1 MSPTATLR
9 LDNGLTV
16 RLRHDAQAQEA
27 AALLQVA
34 CGSDDEPPGW
44 PGLAHLLEHL
54 LFTGSVRYTGTQR
67 LMSWVPA
74 QGGRLNATTRAD
86 RTAFFFSLPASG
98 LEAGLA
104 RLVDM
109 LAAPLFAP
117 EAVAQEVEVIDAEY
131 RLLRHDAQTLR
142 GVAQRHFFHGPL
154 ALQRFHVGNRGSFG
168 ADLSRLRQAVRDFHR
183 QRYEAGAMTLWLSG
197 PQSTDELVAIA
208 RRCGVLLP
216 TSASSPGP
224 LPSLQL
230 ASSASLSESSLR
242 ETAFSSAQRPAS
254 LFQAQP
260 DTLHVTTAAELPS
273 DTLHVSTAAGLPL
286 SPAVRLSARGD
297 AIVRLSGATQLTL
310 TFALNRWRESD
321 AGCCALLQQLLL
333 DEAEGGLLAWLRARE
348 ICDGVSVQEVWRG
361 GGAALLA
368 IGFLPAQSRPEL
380 TALLEKALRQWISRL
395 TLLTAEQITHYLQ
408 LAQRQFVAKSALDR
422 LREQAFGFAPPDALE
437 LTAWRR
443 WLAQLQAADV
453 SRLWFDEKACGDTVT
468 SAGFDFISA
477 PFTGVATSKSGT
489 PPAYVFAV
497 SSTTSVTAASTSAPE
512 KSLRRSVAGAAISS
526 DSATSANSASLP
538 LRFWPFPPLPEPS
551 NLPDTPAPL
560 LHLSGNQPAV
570 LILRPVL
577 DAPIS
582 DTLGYALQAALRALS
597 ASLAHQGGIL
607 NVAQQQGI
615 WQIQLSGKPE
625 VMRSALAA
633 TIARL
638 QTLTSLEQG
647 AHAWQRQQQKE
658 LGEIPVRRLLNQL
671 PRWLL
676 ALSPECDALNKISWQ
691 AALVGGNAALHQQLA
706 RLLSRLPGCVQATTG
721 WQRYD
726 PLAAQRHCLSQA
738 AGDTA
743 LLLFCPLTQP
753 DLEAQLAWRLL
764 ALIYQP
770 AFFQRLRVEQ
780 QVGYVVSSSFH
791 QVADRTGVL
800 FALQSPQLS
809 ADALLQH
816 IQDFL
821 AAMEGEIGNITADEL
836 AEKRER
842 LWQRLQPEGEVSEQA
857 RQALAFP
864 DLASPAA
871 FTQLQQLD
879 VTRLF
884 AWHRTLCNPAYW
896 WQCATENAAAV

>member
-1 MSPTATLR
+1 MSQAATLR

-34 CGSDDEPPGW
+34 CGSDDEPACW

-86 RTAFFFSLPASG
+86 RTAFFFSLPASE

-109 LAAPLFAP
+109 LAAPLFTP
-117 EAVAQEVEVIDAEY
+117 EAVAQEMVVIDAEY
-131 RLLRHDAQTLR
+131 HLLQHDAQTLR

-154 ALQRFHVGNRGSFG
+154 AMQCFHVGNRASFG
-168 ADLSRLRQAVRDFHR
+168 ADLSRLRLALQDFHR

-197 PQSTDELVAIA
+197 PQSTEELASIA
-208 RRCGVLLP
+208 KRCGALLP
-216 TSASSPGP
+216 SC
-224 LPSLQL
+224 
-230 ASSASLSESSLR
+230 
-242 ETAFSSAQRPAS
+242 AFSSEP
-254 LFQAQP
+254 
-260 DTLHVTTAAELPS
+260 VLP
-273 DTLHVSTAAGLPL
+273 P
-286 SPAVRLSARGD
+286 VRLSARGD

-321 AGCCALLQQLLL
+321 ARCCALLQQLLL
-333 DEAEGGLLAWLRARE
+333 DEAEGSLLAWLRARE

-380 TALLEKALRQWISRL
+380 TALLEKALRQWFSRL
-395 TLLTAEQITHYLQ
+395 ALLTAEQLTHYLQ
-408 LAQRQFVAKSALDR
+408 LAQRQFAAKSALDR
-422 LREQAFGFAPPDALE
+422 LREQAFGFAPPEALDI
-437 LTAWRR
+437 TAWRR

-453 SRLWFDEKACGDTVT
+453 SRIWFDETACGDTVT
-468 SAGFDFISA
+468 SAGFEFISA
-477 PFTGVATSKSGT
+477 PFTGA
-489 PPAYVFAV
+489 A
-497 SSTTSVTAASTSAPE
+497 TAA
-512 KSLRRSVAGAAISS
+512 G
-526 DSATSANSASLP
+526 SATSADLAPLP
-538 LRFWPFPPLPEPS
+538 LRFWPFPALPEPS
-551 NLPDTPAPL
+551 DLPDTSAPL
-560 LHLSGNQPAV
+560 LHLSGHQPAV
-570 LILRPVL
+570 LILRPTL

-607 NVAQQQGI
+607 NVAQLQGI

-638 QTLTSLEQG
+638 QTLTSLAQG
-647 AHAWQRQQQKE
+647 ARARQRQQQKE

-842 LWQRLQPEGEVSEQA
+842 LWQRLQPEGKVSEQA

-871 FTQLQQLD
+871 FAQLQQLD
-879 VTRLF
+879 VTRLL
-884 AWHRTLCNPAYW
+884 AWHRTLCNPAHW

>member
-1 MSPTATLR
+1 MSQAATLR

-34 CGSDDEPPGW
+34 CGSDDEPACW

-86 RTAFFFSLPASG
+86 RTAFFFSLPASE

-109 LAAPLFAP
+109 LAAPLFTP
-117 EAVAQEVEVIDAEY
+117 EAVAQEAEVIDAEY
-131 RLLRHDAQTLR
+131 HLLRHDAQTLR
-142 GVAQRHFFHGPL
+142 GVAQRHYFHGLL
-154 ALQRFHVGNRGSFG
+154 AMQHFHVGNRASFG
-168 ADLSRLRQAVRDFHR
+168 ADLSRLRLALQDFHR

-197 PQSTDELVAIA
+197 PQSTEELASIA
-208 RRCGVLLP
+208 KRCGALLP
-216 TSASSPGP
+216 SC
-224 LPSLQL
+224 
-230 ASSASLSESSLR
+230 
-242 ETAFSSAQRPAS
+242 AFSSEP
-254 LFQAQP
+254 
-260 DTLHVTTAAELPS
+260 VLP
-273 DTLHVSTAAGLPL
+273 P
-286 SPAVRLSARGD
+286 VRLSARGD

-333 DEAEGGLLAWLRARE
+333 DEAEGSLLAWLRARE

-361 GGAALLA
+361 SGAALLA

-380 TALLEKALRQWISRL
+380 TALLEKALRQWFSRL
-395 TLLTAEQITHYLQ
+395 ALLTAEQLTHYLQ
-408 LAQRQFVAKSALDR
+408 LAQRQFAAKSALDR
-422 LREQAFGFAPPDALE
+422 LREQAFGFAPPEALDI
-437 LTAWRR
+437 TAWRR

-453 SRLWFDEKACGDTVT
+453 SRIWFDETACGDTVT
-468 SAGFDFISA
+468 SAGFEFISA
-477 PFTGVATSKSGT
+477 PFTGAATSESGT

-512 KSLRRSVAGAAISS
+512 KPLRRTVAGAAISS
-526 DSATSANSASLP
+526 DPATSANSASLP

-551 NLPDTPAPL
+551 HLPDTSAPL
-560 LHLSGNQPAV
+560 LHLSGHQPAV
-570 LILRPVL
+570 LILRPTL

-607 NVAQQQGI
+607 NVAQLQGI

-633 TIARL
+633 SIARL
-638 QTLTSLEQG
+638 QTLTSLAQG
-647 AHAWQRQQQKE
+647 ARARQRQQQKE

-842 LWQRLQPEGEVSEQA
+842 LWQRLQPEGKVSEQA

-879 VTRLF
+879 VIRLL
-884 AWHRTLCNPAYW
+884 AWHRTLCNPAHW